1 MKFVVI
7 VVFYNMEQWLERAID
22 SIRGQSYGDF
32 RCLLGDD
39 ISTDG
44 SASVAARAIAD
55 DPRFE
60 LIRHQE
66 KKFNL
71 GNTAA
76 LIDMARPDDE
86 DIIVLVDGDDY
97 LAHPHV
103 LQKLADIYKEYDC
116 WMTYGSFRSTKNM
129 ERGPICRPYPP
140 EILLKGGTRR
150 VKWRVAHLRTFK
162 YKLWKNIRPDAFT
175 ITQEEFNRAR
185 WRALWSGRIRA
196 WLQWLKIRHTDL
208 VDPSGRYVRRCADK
222 AFTFPMLELAG
233 PRVHFIDEI
242 LYVFNLYEKDLNF
255 GVRRNRQKWYTRCIR
270 DILKHKPLY
279 QRLEEATAPALALN
293 APSPLLEAATE
304 LES

>member
-140 EILLKGGTRR
+140 
-150 VKWRVAHLRTFK
+150 
-162 YKLWKNIRPDAFT
+162 
-175 ITQEEFNRAR
+175 
-185 WRALWSGRIRA
+185 
-196 WLQWLKIRHTDL
+196 
-208 VDPSGRYVRRCADK
+208 
-222 AFTFPMLELAG
+222 
-233 PRVHFIDEI
+233 
-242 LYVFNLYEKDLNF
+242 
-255 GVRRNRQKWYTRCIR
+255 
-270 DILKHKPLY
+270 
-279 QRLEEATAPALALN
+279 
-293 APSPLLEAATE
+293 
-304 LES
+304 